1 MVFVE
6 LIETWSKLFRN
17 VPVPQMFPDG
27 ASVLAFRQ
35 SVVIASS
42 RSAFGLSY
50 EEFIEEFGNG
60 LVDELTPV
68 IGMKVDDREK
78 ERG

>member
-6 LIETWSKLFRN
+6 LITWSKLFRN
-17 VPVPQMFPDG
+17 VPQMFPDG

-60 LVDELTPV
+60 LMNSLPLSE
-68 IGMKVDDREK
+68 
-78 ERG
+78 

>member
-50 EEFIEEFGNG
+50 EEFIEEFATVLLMNS
-60 LVDELTPV
+60 LPLSE
-68 IGMKVDDREK
+68 
-78 ERG
+78 